1 MKRIILIVLDSF
13 GIGAAKDAEA
23 FHDAGTSTIASCATS
38 PYFKMP
44 NMQRLGLF
52 NIDGVSVGQKESSPI
67 AGYARMQEASLGKDT
82 TIGHWEIAGIQSMRP
97 LPTYP
102 NGFPKEIIDE
112 FSKRTG
118 RGVLC
123 NRYIDEKIREDIK
136 NIQQR
141 VEKLRAELSE
151 RLVFADSEPFH
162 ITINAAESGFDGK
175 EFADLLRAENVECEY
190 ADSLYTVLL
199 TSPFEAV
206 EKLDNLESALK
217 TTVNRAKRTRYV
229 YKDFSVPK
237 LKKAMSIRN
246 AVFSTSE
253 MLKVENSEGRVCS
266 AVNVPCPPAIP
277 IALSGEVINKECID
291 VFLRYGIRS
300 VNVVKE

>member
-52 NIDGVSVGQKESSPI
+52 NIDGVSVGQKEASPI

-118 RGVLC
+118 RGVLWMW
-123 NRYIDEKIREDIK
+123 
-136 NIQQR
+136 
-141 VEKLRAELSE
+141 
-151 RLVFADSEPFH
+151 
-162 ITINAAESGFDGK
+162 
-175 EFADLLRAENVECEY
+175 
-190 ADSLYTVLL
+190 
-199 TSPFEAV
+199 
-206 EKLDNLESALK
+206 K
-217 TTVNRAKRTRYV
+217 TPAK
-229 YKDFSVPK
+229 
-237 LKKAMSIRN
+237 A
-246 AVFSTSE
+246 
-253 MLKVENSEGRVCS
+253 
-266 AVNVPCPPAIP
+266 
-277 IALSGEVINKECID
+277 
-291 VFLRYGIRS
+291 
-300 VNVVKE
+300 